1 MLKLFLENLMISQTK
16 HKSYSGA
23 RMDLLE
29 LDYFDFSNKTILD
42 IGCYQGAN
50 AKYLKEK
57 YDKVRF
63 IGLEGN
69 AEAISNAYVEVD
81 EIHQVDLDNIDFSIL
96 NKTNVDFI
104 ILGDVLEHLKEPDVL
119 MIKIKK
125 IIHQDTLIIVSIP
138 NIQYYETFLQL
149 LLGKFPRRER
159 GIFDKTHLRWFT
171 YKEFKK
177 MLEDDY
183 EIIKFSRSFR
193 LVDGNCCRYLNRLNK
208 YLRPLFFLFA
218 PFFTYQM
225 KFILKLKEEK

>member
-1 MLKLFLENLMISQTK
+1 MISQTK
-16 HKSYSGA
+16 HKSYNGA
-23 RMDLLE
+23 RIDLLE
-29 LDYFDFSNKTILD
+29 LDHFNFSNKTVLD

-69 AEAISNAYVEVD
+69 AEAISNVYLEVD

-96 NKTNVDFI
+96 NKINVDFI
-104 ILGDVLEHLKEPDVL
+104 ILGDVLEHLKEPDIF

-125 IIHQDTLIIVSIP
+125 IIHQDTLLIVSIP
-138 NIQYYETFLQL
+138 NIQYYETFFQL
-149 LLGKFPRRER
+149 LLGNFPRRER

-171 YKEFKK
+171 HKEFKK
-177 MLEDDY
+177 MVANDY

-193 LVDGNCCRYLNRLNK
+193 LVDGHCCGFLNRHNK
-208 YLRPLFFLFA
+208 YLLPLFFLLA

-225 KFILKLKEEK
+225 KYILKLKKKR